1 MEEDMHSFVSTK
13 TEATEELRNHIEKLK
28 TMYGSGVMAL
38 ENLAGELDHNSQ
50 STYRQL
56 NSEVSKHSSAL
67 EELFKGIT
75 SEANS
80 LLNDLQESLHSQE
93 NKLTAYAQQQRED
106 HSRAIETTRSISQIT
121 VNFFKTLDG
130 HASKI

>member
-38 ENLAGELDHNSQ
+38 ENFAGELDDNSQ

-80 LLNDLQESLHSQE
+80 LLNDLQENLHSQE
-93 NKLTAYAQQQRED
+93 NKLTAYAQQQHEAHR
-106 HSRAIETTRSISQIT
+106 RAIETTGQ
-121 VNFFKTLDG
+121 FLKLQ
-130 HASKI
+130 